1 MYVKYIFA
9 FRPSPATNKLNLLT
23 GSSPSPCRRVKFS
36 ARKFWEGA
44 KVKSS
49 NRIFGIFF
57 ILTFYIILKPIKSQG
72 GNRARSFYELVENL
86 RGVKPNALIFKLT
99 LNRFFQNFSFI
110 HFLVKTIFGN

>member
-1 MYVKYIFA
+1 MKFWV
-9 FRPSPATNKLNLLT
+9 FRNRRNLLPFFVRNFKFFTKLNLLT
-23 GSSPSPCRRVKFS
+23 GSSPSPCGRVKFS

-99 LNRFFQNFSFI
+99 LN
-110 HFLVKTIFGN
+110 